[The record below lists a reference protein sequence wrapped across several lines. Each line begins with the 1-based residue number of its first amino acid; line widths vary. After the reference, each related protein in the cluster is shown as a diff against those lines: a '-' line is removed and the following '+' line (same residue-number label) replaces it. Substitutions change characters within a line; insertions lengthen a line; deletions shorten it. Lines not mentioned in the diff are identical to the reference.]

1 MEKRLRTLVGYHAG
15 DEYVSSVTRIPSTDT
30 EDRRYLHRDC
40 WTLSSEYNQ
49 RINRVRGSLAPQ
61 GIRLSINSDLPEG
74 LEQARTRDGPP
85 LSPDLKKRFPRK
97 HKRMQLSQQG
107 R

>member
-49 RINRVRGSLAPQ
+49 RIN
-61 GIRLSINSDLPEG
+61 
-74 LEQARTRDGPP
+74 QARTRDGPP